1 MKKTIILK
9 NRNTGLLINFDPKE
23 IDLTELSIDT
33 VGTNVFIVYG
43 DYEVI
48 QAKSKK
54 DAETSIEEIK
64 KEISQLIIDNEE
76 EALAEDAD
84 KNPNINKVMN
94 VLGKLADLISP
105 LLNNEP
111 LFEFLS
117 EYIEDYVSDGIESLI
132 QRSVEESTEER
143 TEIQDATEEPEPV
156 PEKIPL
162 VTLEKPEETEEQE
175 KQQEQKTIVLDI

>member
-76 EALAEDAD
+76 EAYDYYDAM
-84 KNPNINKVMN
+84 IMRY
-94 VLGKLADLISP
+94 
-105 LLNNEP
+105 
-111 LFEFLS
+111 LS
-117 EYIEDYVSDGIESLI
+117 EEGHTGTRFV
-132 QRSVEESTEER
+132 
-143 TEIQDATEEPEPV
+143 
-156 PEKIPL
+156 
-162 VTLEKPEETEEQE
+162 LEKDGEIIDSGTF
-175 KQQEQKTIVLDI
+175 VN